1 MRLSTRGR
9 YGTRLMVDLA
19 QHYVDGP
26 VPLTE
31 IAKRQD
37 LSAKYLEQLI
47 ILLKG
52 AGLIRSTR
60 GRRGGYTLARKP
72 EEISVGQIVEILEGG
87 LDLVDCVT
95 EPELCDRSPECPTRQ
110 IWAGMSDLLKK
121 QLFSITL
128 KDVTQSE
135 TPIEDLSA
143 DSFQQSGRT

>member
-19 QHYVDGP
+19 QHYAQGP

-52 AGLIRSTR
+52 AGLIRSAR
-60 GRRGGYTLARKP
+60 GRRGGYMLARKP
-72 EEISVGQIVEILEGG
+72 KTISVGEIVEVLEGN
-87 LDLVDCVT
+87 LAVVDCVL
-95 EPELCDRSPECPTRQ
+95 EPDLCYRSPECPTRD
-110 IWAGMSDLLKK
+110 IWVNMTEAIKKLLYSMNLQDILECATPPSSLSD
-121 QLFSITL
+121 IR
-128 KDVTQSE
+128 
-135 TPIEDLSA
+135 
-143 DSFQQSGRT
+143 G